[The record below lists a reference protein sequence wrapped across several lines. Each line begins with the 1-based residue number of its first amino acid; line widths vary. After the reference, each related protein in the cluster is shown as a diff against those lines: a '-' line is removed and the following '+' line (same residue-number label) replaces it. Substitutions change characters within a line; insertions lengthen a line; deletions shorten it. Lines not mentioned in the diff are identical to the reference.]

1 MPAGRSTIGRRM
13 SIDNLTAADRA
24 SVIRRIEGMTS
35 DSIKEWMTA
44 RHANC
49 LRIAGT
55 KTGADR
61 EGWLEDA
68 AYFASAI
75 GLIDWTADEHE
86 KNRLVRR
93 T

>member
-1 MPAGRSTIGRRM
+1 VSA
-13 SIDNLTAADRA
+13 DNLTAADRA
-24 SVIRRIEGMTS
+24 SVIRRIESMTAQG
-35 DSIKEWMTA
+35 IKEWMTE
-44 RHANC
+44 RQANC

-75 GLIDWTADEHE
+75 GLIEWTVSEHS
-86 KNRLVRR
+86 R
-93 T
+93 

>member
-1 MPAGRSTIGRRM
+1 M

-24 SVIRRIEGMTS
+24 GVIRRIEGMTATG
-35 DSIKEWMTA
+35 IKDWMTD

-55 KTGADR
+55 KAGADR

-68 AYFASAI
+68 AYFAAAI

-86 KNRLVRR
+86 ENRTASR
-93 T
+93 